1 MAGITFP
8 AASAGILFTNFS
20 RFHKTTSLLEKQKKR
35 KRKELLKKMATG
47 QEIQKKERNL
57 ETVNAFLIGT
67 YNPATK
73 GKGRLQATIFKST
86 DSSHLVASPKWH

>member
-1 MAGITFP
+1 
-8 AASAGILFTNFS
+8 
-20 RFHKTTSLLEKQKKR
+20 
-35 KRKELLKKMATG
+35 MATG